1 MGFNRTHICV
11 DCRGSMGGNKCYE
24 RFGGLGA
31 VRSPDTPTGGAE
43 AERTGAYLH
52 AWRLEVSA
60 GT

>member
-43 AERTGAYLH
+43 AERTGAYLR
-52 AWRLEVSA
+52 A
-60 GT
+60 